1 MNYFLCSKAVV
12 EQFKPQEVSKPFKS
26 GYEFEK
32 EEEYF
37 VAQLDYAKVRRYYK
51 EHVEPVEKETIFDG
65 NYFWAREVVPG
76 TMDISKI
83 TLKGIR
89 ENGLFLELERIV
101 GLTTERNRA
110 MCIFNLT
117 EKFGCKNPIEF
128 INKIAS

>member
-51 EHVEPVEKETIFDG
+51 EHVERLKKKPFLTAVIFG
-65 NYFWAREVVPG
+65 HGKLCLAQW
-76 TMDISKI
+76 
-83 TLKGIR
+83 
-89 ENGLFLELERIV
+89 
-101 GLTTERNRA
+101 
-110 MCIFNLT
+110 IFPKL
-117 EKFGCKNPIEF
+117 P
-128 INKIAS
+128 